1 MIERSQTERSRAR
14 LEIQRRRCKLQ
25 RSRTASARAVRAIE
39 PASCIPEPPLLN
51 VLLKDR
57 MYDIGIVNRGGRPQL
72 GDSRYS
78 AGDRMPKFL
87 PRYLLRS
94 MPLPY
99 ALPPQPP

>member
-1 MIERSQTERSRAR
+1 MIEHSQTERSRAR
-14 LEIQRRRCKLQ
+14 LEIQPRGCNLQ
-25 RSRTASARAVRAIE
+25 PSRIASARTVRAIE

-78 AGDRMPKFL
+78 AGVPMPKFL
-87 PRYLLRS
+87 PRYLLRP
-94 MPLPY
+94 MPLP
-99 ALPPQPP
+99 